1 MPVPSGFKIKKLL
14 LNAFIIKN
22 LLLLTAQAHQT
33 PIDKKDTPTLVN
45 GPDTSLIIIGIT
57 AMLALASGIVMFV
70 ILYQRRVI
78 KHHMELRDIN
88 EQKEQELRDAS
99 IQAEEQERT
108 RIAGELHDDI
118 GATLASIRLFMHGA
132 GKDGDNKEVY
142 RQSRELLDETINKVR
157 GISHSLHPATLHHL
171 GLYPSLQ
178 TYFDMISKAGKIQV
192 THDMQ
197 KDMPRLADKLEL
209 TIYRIVQ
216 ELFNNITKHAYAQ
229 HIHVKAGVEAN
240 TFNLRL
246 QHDGQ
251 GLTTQTFEE
260 QVYKK
265 GAIGLKNI
273 VNRMQSVNG
282 TIGFT
287 QDAEGYAIIMNIP
300 L

>member
-1 MPVPSGFKIKKLL
+1 MIDVISFLFAGIKCKIALL
-14 LNAFIIKN
+14 EI
-22 LLLLTAQAHQT
+22 HQT
-33 PIDKKDTPTLVN
+33 LPRNNAIAPVDKYNT
-45 GPDTSLIIIGIT
+45 TSLIIIGIT

-78 KHHMELRDIN
+78 RHHIELQEIN
-88 EQKEQELRDAS
+88 DKKEQELRDAS

-142 RQSRELLDETINKVR
+142 QQSRQLLDETINKVR

-178 TYFDMISKAGKIQV
+178 SYFEMITKAGHLRI

-197 KDMPRLADKLEL
+197 KDMPRLPDKIEL
-209 TIYRIVQ
+209 SIYRIVQ
-216 ELFNNITKHAYAQ
+216 ELVNNITKHADATVIHVYAQ
-229 HIHVKAGVEAN
+229 VQGNIFHMHM
-240 TFNLRL
+240 
-246 QHDGQ
+246 QHDGR

-282 TIGFT
+282 SIGFS
-287 QDAEGYAIIMNIP
+287 QNEKDYSILINIP
-300 L
+300 LSSTP